1 MKILLFL
8 AAVGGVA
15 VVVNA
20 LRRPKWDDATA
31 RDRHRAGTMSDA
43 EKRHRG
49 YYPYH
54 NGPFA

>member
-1 MKILLFL
+1 MKILLVL
-8 AAVGGVA
+8 AILGGLGVA
-15 VVVNA
+15 A

-31 RDRHRAGTMSDA
+31 RERHRAGTMSEA

-54 NGPFA
+54 NGTFS